1 VLWFFLVC
9 LSLCVH
15 SDVLEQSVL
24 SIPNTLGNEIKVTD
38 ADVEQILLPQ
48 PVLLKRSS
56 FVGSDVVSGAKNL
69 GSRIDT
75 SLDIVRAKIPLAIAG
90 VEADIA
96 IANRD
101 RVILALANFLG
112 MVFGIIKTA
121 PPGTSWDDVSDGN
134 KIQVFA
140 QILYGYGYWGPF
152 ALEYENSRV
161 DCGTLD
167 FEATLNEYGYVTDHH
182 GYNSLDPILANYY
195 IAELNSKIKENLYC
209 LTQRSSSNQ
218 AANEL
223 DAYIDVYTQLLS
235 EKLGN

>member
-1 VLWFFLVC
+1 M
-9 LSLCVH
+9 
-15 SDVLEQSVL
+15 
-24 SIPNTLGNEIKVTD
+24 GNEIKVTD

-112 MVFGIIKTA
+112 SKYT
-121 PPGTSWDDVSDGN
+121 
-134 KIQVFA
+134 KQ
-140 QILYGYGYWGPF
+140 
-152 ALEYENSRV
+152 
-161 DCGTLD
+161 D
-167 FEATLNEYGYVTDHH
+167 F
-182 GYNSLDPILANYY
+182 
-195 IAELNSKIKENLYC
+195 
-209 LTQRSSSNQ
+209 
-218 AANEL
+218 
-223 DAYIDVYTQLLS
+223 
-235 EKLGN
+235 